1 MTTGTRAPVAVP
13 WHRALAGTDEA
24 RVAAAPVLAA
34 APTVHRKPVDAA
46 SAALG
51 AAFGALPEELRATAP
66 LYVLCRD
73 YGTWAARRFVAR
85 CHDPARRLRPSDS
98 VGLETSELVRP
109 YLTAAEHRGDCY
121 LLAQLPAAR
130 LPAAQAEF
138 TPPVTAARPAAVVL
152 DLIVFPGEDPRD
164 ADCLALATTW
174 KASGL

>member
-1 MTTGTRAPVAVP
+1 MTTGTRRPVAVR

-24 RVAAAPVLAA
+24 RLAA
-34 APTVHRKPVDAA
+34 VPAPLATPPVHRKPADAA

-51 AAFGALPEELRATAP
+51 AAFGALPEDVRATAP
-66 LYVLCRD
+66 LYVLCQD

-85 CHDPARRLRPSDS
+85 CHDSARRLRPSDS

-109 YLTAAEHRGDCY
+109 YLTASHHRGDCY
-121 LLAQLPAAR
+121 LLGR
-130 LPAAQAEF
+130 LPASDAEF
-138 TPPVTAARPAAVVL
+138 TPPLTAARPAAVVL

>member
-73 YGTWAARRFVAR
+73 YGTWAARRFIAR

-121 LLAQLPAAR
+121 LLAQLT
-130 LPAAQAEF
+130 AAQAEF

>member
-1 MTTGTRAPVAVP
+1 MTTGTRRPVAVP

-24 RVAAAPVLAA
+24 RVAAVPV
-34 APTVHRKPVDAA
+34 PTAEPSVHRKPAEAA

-51 AAFGALPEELRATAP
+51 AAFGALPEDLRATAA
-66 LYVLCRD
+66 LYVLCHD

-98 VGLETSELVRP
+98 VGMETSELVRP
-109 YLTAAEHRGDCY
+109 YLTASEHRGDCY
-121 LLAQLPAAR
+121 LLARPPASDE
-130 LPAAQAEF
+130 EF

>member
-1 MTTGTRAPVAVP
+1 MTTGTTRPVAVP

-24 RVAAAPVLAA
+24 RLAA
-34 APTVHRKPVDAA
+34 VPVPLAARPVHRKPADAA

-51 AAFGALPEELRATAP
+51 DAFGALPEDVRATAP
-66 LYVLCRD
+66 LYVLCHD

-85 CHDPARRLRPSDS
+85 CHDTARRLRPSDS
-98 VGLETSELVRP
+98 VGLEASELVRP
-109 YLTAAEHRGDCY
+109 YLTATEHRGDCY
-121 LLAQLPAAR
+121 LLARPAEPGAE
-130 LPAAQAEF
+130 PGAEF
-138 TPPVTAARPAAVVL
+138 TPAVTAARPAAVVL